1 MKSSNTSGG
10 NLICNEK
17 YEKVYRFVYE
27 RTWILGLEKHSK
39 KLWFVSGLGDFFRY
53 YSISRG
59 QIILFKYCD
68 SNRLKVF
75 ICSSSSMEIN
85 YPANPPEPEIEYPD
99 SEVCKKLDSS
109 PIIVSTR
116 FVSIFW
122 KTSTA
127 TKMAIGRAVDSNPRN
142 LSAMVIMAKYN
153 YTSGVAK
160 NTTTHLHIW
169 ITKKNSIFST
179 Y

>member
-1 MKSSNTSGG
+1 G

-39 KLWFVSGLGDFFRY
+39 KL
-53 YSISRG
+53 
-59 QIILFKYCD
+59 C
-68 SNRLKVF
+68 
-75 ICSSSSMEIN
+75 SSSMEIN

-160 NTTTHLHIW
+160 N
-169 ITKKNSIFST
+169 
-179 Y
+179 